1 MLLSGCARWSSVV
14 RGLFAATLLAV
25 VAADPAAA
33 EIIRKEDMLRGIRMT
48 REECAAKPQTFW
60 LNVYGRDYCLRYY
73 LSTAG
78 GEGTRPV
85 IILNGDSLG
94 PIGKNGNWKDP
105 SDAKDDD
112 TDKLQRAADRFSKF
126 AKTTAI
132 YIGRI
137 GVEGT
142 SGSHLARKTLVEV
155 NLMDAALDAL
165 RKRHR
170 FEGFHLVGQSG
181 GGKLVFGL
189 AEMRRDVGCLIST
202 SGGLISGSSD
212 KRTNDP
218 AKTYFD
224 IEDNIKFLGRNRDLR
239 IIVISDPED
248 KQVSTAKRQAPM
260 VDSLRDEGHKVLHL
274 EVEATDAKHHGTLF
288 AYGTVAMAGCVSK
301 KTDDEIMQVID
312 KVVDKKIE
320 FNQRRE
326 SEALVKSGSEPAFRA
341 PQRRRG
347 RS

>member
-1 MLLSGCARWSSVV
+1 MLFSRCARWSRVV
-14 RGLFAATLLAV
+14 RGLFAAILLAV

-33 EIIRKEDMLRGIRMT
+33 EIIRVEDMLRGIRMT

-60 LNVYGRDYCLRYY
+60 LNIYGRDYCLRYY

-94 PIGKNGNWKDP
+94 PISLKNWTWKNP
-105 SDAKDDD
+105 SESKDDD
-112 TDKLQRAADRFSKF
+112 TDKLQRVADRFSKS

-155 NLMDAALDAL
+155 NLMDAGLDAL
-165 RKRHR
+165 RKRHQ

-189 AEMRRDVGCLIST
+189 AELRRDVGCLIST
-202 SGGLISGSSD
+202 SGGLISSPSD

-224 IEDNIKFLGRNRDLR
+224 IEENIKFLARNRDLR
-239 IIVISDPED
+239 IIVISDPDD
-248 KQVSTAKRQAPM
+248 KQVSAAKKQAPM
-260 VDSLRDEGHKVLHL
+260 VDSLREEGQKVLHL
-274 EVEATDAKHHGTLF
+274 EVAATDAKRHGTLF
-288 AYGTVAMAGCVSK
+288 AYGTVAMAACVAK

-312 KVVDKKIE
+312 KVVDTKIE

-326 SEALVKSGSEPAFRA
+326 SEAREKSVGEPAFRA
-341 PQRRRG
+341 PNR
-347 RS
+347 

>member
-1 MLLSGCARWSSVV
+1 MHFSGCARWPSVV
-14 RGLFAATLLAV
+14 RSLFAAMLLAV

-33 EIIRKEDMLRGIRMT
+33 EIIRKEDMVRGITMT

-60 LNVYGRDYCLRYY
+60 LNIYGRDYCLRYY

-85 IILNGDSLG
+85 IILNGDSVSAIDVKG
-94 PIGKNGNWKDP
+94 WKWKNP
-105 SDAKDDD
+105 SDAQDDD
-112 TDKLQRAADRFSKF
+112 TDKLQRAADRFSKS

-132 YIGRI
+132 YLGRI

-155 NLMDAALDAL
+155 NLMDAGLDAL
-165 RKRHR
+165 RKRHQ

-202 SGGLISGSSD
+202 SGGLISSSSD

-224 IEDNIKFLGRNRDLR
+224 IEDNIKFLARNRDLR

-301 KTDDEIMQVID
+301 KTDEEIMQVID
-312 KVVDKKIE
+312 KVVDTKIE

-326 SEALVKSGSEPAFRA
+326 SEAKPGSEPAFRA
-341 PQRRRG
+341 PQR
-347 RS
+347 